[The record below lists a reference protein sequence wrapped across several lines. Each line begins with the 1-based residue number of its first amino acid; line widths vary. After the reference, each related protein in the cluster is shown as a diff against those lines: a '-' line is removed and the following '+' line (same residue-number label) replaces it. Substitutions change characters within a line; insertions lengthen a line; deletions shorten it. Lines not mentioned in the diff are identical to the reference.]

1 MQSPPST
8 PWSLVAVAVRVP
20 ETLVLAVALVC
31 YLSTEIVA
39 LNQELRQ
46 IRQADIND
54 MNQLDAWVTQ
64 QEHKGA
70 V

>member
-1 MQSPPST
+1 MIAVL
-8 PWSLVAVAVRVP
+8 LVLLA
-20 ETLVLAVALVC
+20 LAVALVF
-31 YLSTEIVA
+31 YLATEIVA

-46 IRQADIND
+46 IKQTDIDD
-54 MNQLDAWVTQ
+54 MNQLDAWATE

>member
-1 MQSPPST
+1 MIAVL
-8 PWSLVAVAVRVP
+8 LVL
-20 ETLVLAVALVC
+20 LVLAVALVC

-39 LNQELRQ
+39 LNHELRQ
-46 IRQADIND
+46 LRQADIND
-54 MNQLDAWVTQ
+54 MNQLDAWATE

>member
-1 MQSPPST
+1 MIAVL
-8 PWSLVAVAVRVP
+8 LVL
-20 ETLVLAVALVC
+20 LVLAVALVC

-39 LNQELRQ
+39 LNHELRQ
-46 IRQADIND
+46 LRQADIED

>member
-1 MQSPPST
+1 MIAVL
-8 PWSLVAVAVRVP
+8 LVL
-20 ETLVLAVALVC
+20 LVLAVALVC

-39 LNQELRQ
+39 LNHELRQ
-46 IRQADIND
+46 LRQADIND

>member
-1 MQSPPST
+1 MI
-8 PWSLVAVAVRVP
+8 AV
-20 ETLVLAVALVC
+20 LLCLLIFSVALAG

-39 LNQELRQ
+39 LNRELRQ
-46 IRQADIND
+46 IRQADIDD
-54 MNQLDAWVTQ
+54 MNQLDAWATE

>member
-1 MQSPPST
+1 MIAVLL
-8 PWSLVAVAVRVP
+8 SL
-20 ETLVLAVALVC
+20 LVLAVALVC
-31 YLSTEIVA
+31 YLATEIVA

-46 IRQADIND
+46 IRQADID
-54 MNQLDAWVTQ
+54 EMDQLDAWATE

>member
-1 MQSPPST
+1 MIAVLL
-8 PWSLVAVAVRVP
+8 SL
-20 ETLVLAVALVC
+20 LVLAVALVC
-31 YLSTEIVA
+31 YLATEIVA

-46 IRQADIND
+46 IRQADIDD

>member
-1 MQSPPST
+1 MI
-8 PWSLVAVAVRVP
+8 AVL
-20 ETLVLAVALVC
+20 LVLLIFSVALAG

-39 LNQELRQ
+39 LNRELRQ
-46 IRQADIND
+46 IRQADIDD

>member
-1 MQSPPST
+1 MIAVLL
-8 PWSLVAVAVRVP
+8 SL
-20 ETLVLAVALVC
+20 LVLALALVC
-31 YLSTEIVA
+31 YLATEIVA

-46 IRQADIND
+46 IRQADID
-54 MNQLDAWVTQ
+54 EMDQLDAWATE

>member
-1 MQSPPST
+1 MIAVLL
-8 PWSLVAVAVRVP
+8 SL
-20 ETLVLAVALVC
+20 LVLAVALVC
-31 YLSTEIVA
+31 YLATEIVA

-46 IRQADIND
+46 IRQANIDEMD
-54 MNQLDAWVTQ
+54 QLDAWATE